1 MFVQPFYFISYYFSW
16 IEYDDFYFYFQ
27 ETYNS
32 RLRERYGDDPSTH
45 PDFNPE
51 LWMEVGSF
59 GGSDK
64 NQVYGSPTLR
74 PRICGRPVVSQS
86 SGAPNRYR
94 TPNLR
99 SSWPWSNNI
108 LNSQWIINTS
118 TKWSWTL
125 DQRWVMIHVRL
136 LFCYFVPRTTSLHHL
151 LLLHHCSS
159 LIFFWKHIKFVINI
173 WMNII
178 I

>member
-1 MFVQPFYFISYYFSW
+1 
-16 IEYDDFYFYFQ
+16 
-27 ETYNS
+27 
-32 RLRERYGDDPSTH
+32 LRERYGDDPSTH
-45 PDFNPE
+45 SDFDPE

-64 NQVYGSPTLR
+64 NQVYGLCNTTAENLR
-74 PRICGRPVVSQS
+74 TTRSVSTVGSSQS
-86 SGAPNRYR
+86 ISNTQSKEFMALKQQYAQ
-94 TPNLR
+94 LSVDYQHLHQMIMDIR
-99 SSWPWSNNI
+99 S
-108 LNSQWIINTS
+108 
-118 TKWSWTL
+118 KMG
-125 DQRWVMIHVRL
+125 DEHVRL
-136 LFCYFVPRTTSLHHL
+136 LFCHFVPRTTSLNHL